1 MPIIRNQS
9 YQLHQNES
17 FQMKTKS
24 IIFGIFTC
32 IFFFTSCNKSVDV
45 TAEKEAIT
53 QTIKQFYQSFESEDI
68 NLMSAVMAHD
78 DDMLSF
84 GTALGDLHESWGMW
98 EKAHLAQF
106 EALDDIVLTSKN
118 LHVYTNPSATTAWFA
133 DVSDWSLA
141 VQGEPLSL
149 NNVRI
154 TGVLD
159 KREGAWKI
167 VQIHASVPQEE

>member
-1 MPIIRNQS
+1 
-9 YQLHQNES
+9 
-17 FQMKTKS
+17 MKNTS
-24 IIFGIFTC
+24 LLALLTC
-32 IFFFTSCNKSVDV
+32 SLMCISCNQPADL
-45 TAEKEAIT
+45 TAEKEAVT

-68 NLMSAVMAHD
+68 NLMSSVMAHD